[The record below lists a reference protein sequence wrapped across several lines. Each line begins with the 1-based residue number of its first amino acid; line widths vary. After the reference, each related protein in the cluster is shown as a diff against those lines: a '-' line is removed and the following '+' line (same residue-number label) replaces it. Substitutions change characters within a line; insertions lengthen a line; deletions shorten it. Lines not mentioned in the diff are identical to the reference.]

1 MISENLI
8 LQHERVLNR
17 DFITLTV
24 YINDTPRSMK
34 LVFAASMLS
43 KQHYK
48 QKSKKWL
55 ARIYNNVYEW
65 SDMSI
70 RGQLC
75 QWASTCKI
83 QLNVFV

>member
-1 MISENLI
+1 MISENPI

-43 KQHYK
+43 KQ
-48 QKSKKWL
+48 QELIDWEL
-55 ARIYNNVYEW
+55 
-65 SDMSI
+65 
-70 RGQLC
+70 
-75 QWASTCKI
+75 
-83 QLNVFV
+83 